1 MEPRPVSDEHL
12 TRLENELV
20 DAGITCKR
28 IDVPPD
34 HGLRIECDSTPLVL
48 IIGYTLGNPL
58 LFYFFMDTDP
68 GVVSEQLPFNGLNE
82 AMSLFE
88 RINCYYKNLESYL
101 GDEIYPDVKWHTLDG
116 F

>member
-1 MEPRPVSDEHL
+1 MDSD
-12 TRLENELV
+12 
-20 DAGITCKR
+20 
-28 IDVPPD
+28 
-34 HGLRIECDSTPLVL
+34 S
-48 IIGYTLGNPL
+48 
-58 LFYFFMDTDP
+58 

-88 RINCYYKNLESYL
+88 RINCYYENLESYF